1 MKRIRL
7 WLSLLMTMMKIGAF
21 TFGGGM
27 AMLALLEN
35 EFVTKKEWISKDEFL
50 TMAAIAE
57 STPGPIA
64 INAATYLGYRK
75 AGVMGA
81 VFATAGVVIPSFLII
96 YGISLFLDNFMSLT
110 VVAYAFQGI
119 RAAVVYLILS
129 AGLKMLKH
137 ENIKKPLTAML
148 VSLTVVVMVTL
159 SFLTVSFSSV
169 FYILIG
175 GVVGVVV
182 YILSQNTERNK
193 NE

>member
-1 MKRIRL
+1 
-7 WLSLLMTMMKIGAF
+7 
-21 TFGGGM
+21 M

-35 EFVTKKEWISKDEFL
+35 EFVTKKEWMSKDEFL

-64 INAATYLGYRK
+64 INAATYLGYRR
-75 AGVMGA
+75 AGVMGSL
-81 VFATAGVVIPSFLII
+81 FATVGVVIPSFLII
-96 YGISLFLDNFMSLT
+96 YVVSLFLDEFMSLT
-110 VVAYAFQGI
+110 VVSFAFQGI

-137 ENIKKPLTAML
+137 ENMKKPLTATL
-148 VSLTVVVMVTL
+148 VSLTVIVMVTL
-159 SFLTVSFSSV
+159 SFFAISFSSV

-182 YILSQNTERNK
+182 YFLSQNAERKGNR
-193 NE
+193 

>member
-1 MKRIRL
+1 
-7 WLSLLMTMMKIGAF
+7 
-21 TFGGGM
+21 M

-137 ENIKKPLTAML
+137 ENIKKPLTATL